1 MSDTPISDT
10 IFKPVIFFP
19 AMIAALTFGIYD
31 SFTPDL
37 STEGSD
43 NQAQVID
50 LFEQNLAQLTER
62 HTQNEAVNGSL
73 YSNAAQ
79 NLLNPDAETE
89 QPVKDTAL
97 YGDINTW
104 LSALI
109 LTSDISE
116 ENKDDLLD
124 SFSENIKD
132 YTEYGFTPE
141 IGYLDECRIQQSE
154 STILAASQDA
164 SKAKLLANKISSCS
178 TQMVSQDFDEYDID
192 SAEDIIPG
200 TIIFSGIGLVLLSLM
215 FGDTVTG
222 MSRNTERNI
231 RNGARNL
238 ARRRRE
244 YKDNNNFNH

>member
-10 IFKPVIFFP
+10 IFKPIIFFP
-19 AMIAALTFGIYD
+19 AMIATLTFGAYD
-31 SFTPDL
+31 IFTPDL

-43 NQAQVID
+43 NQAQVIEQ
-50 LFEQNLAQLTER
+50 FEQNLAQLTER
-62 HTQNEAVNGSL
+62 HNQDEAISGSL

-79 NLLNPDAETE
+79 KLLNPSAETE
-89 QPVKDTAL
+89 QPVKDTML
-97 YGDINTW
+97 YSDIHTW

-124 SFSENIKD
+124 EFSENIKD
-132 YTEYGFTPE
+132 YAEYGFTPE
-141 IGYLDECRIQQSE
+141 VGYLDECRMQQSE
-154 STILAASQDA
+154 LSILGASKDASQ
-164 SKAKLLANKISSCS
+164 AKFLADKVSSCS
-178 TQMVSQDFDEYDID
+178 TQMVSQELDKHDAD
-192 SAEDIIPG
+192 SVEEIMAPAVTFG
-200 TIIFSGIGLVLLSLM
+200 FIGVVLLTLM
-215 FGDTVTG
+215 LGDTVIN
-222 MSRNTERNI
+222 MSKNTERKI